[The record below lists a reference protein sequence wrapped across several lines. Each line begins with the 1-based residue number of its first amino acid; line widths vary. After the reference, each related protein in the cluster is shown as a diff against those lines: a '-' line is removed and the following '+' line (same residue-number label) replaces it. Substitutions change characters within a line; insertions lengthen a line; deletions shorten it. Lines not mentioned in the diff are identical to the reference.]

1 VRLEPSRHSR
11 VSRLAARAL
20 APAVVLLCLAAISAA
35 EAEKLPEDVRRWHFQ
50 VLLDGKLIGE
60 HDFTATGRA
69 GEVEVE
75 SRAHFRVKALFIPLY
90 GYDHQDHELWR
101 GGCLEQIDAYTND
114 NGKELAVHGQLAGQA
129 FDVRGP
135 RGEEELPA
143 CVKSFA
149 YWDESFLAAHRLLNA
164 QTGKYEAVTA
174 TRLTNGHIRAHGRD
188 VEAEHYS
195 LTGAKMS
202 IDLWYAPGGEW
213 LALETQTEQGRTLR
227 YEMR

>member
-1 VRLEPSRHSR
+1 V
-11 VSRLAARAL
+11 AACL
-20 APAVVLLCLAAISAA
+20 LGPAAVLVCLPAISAPTA
-35 EAEKLPEDVRRWHFQ
+35 AGSPGDIRQWHFQ
-50 VLLDGKLIGE
+50 VLLDGKPIGE
-60 HDFTATGRA
+60 HDFTVTGRA
-69 GEVEVE
+69 GEVQVE

-101 GGCLEQIDAYTND
+101 GGCLEQIDAHTDD
-114 NGKELAVHGQLAGQA
+114 NGKELAVHGHLAGNA
-129 FDVRGP
+129 FEVRGP
-135 RGEEELPA
+135 QGEGVLPA

-174 TRLTNGHIRAHGRD
+174 TRLGNGRIRVDGRD
-188 VEAEHYS
+188 IEAEHYS

-202 IDLWYAPGGEW
+202 IDLWYSPRGEW